1 MKSQEGFSLSRRL
14 GTVSIAGV
22 LVFGVLVSAQPDP
35 RRMSGIPLPDPQ
47 LSTGTISVRVIR
59 GQMSNNVA
67 DHPVELTQGDELV
80 TVNTDA
86 DGRATFL
93 KLDPGSSASVSTV
106 HDGVR
111 LDSQQ
116 FSVPN
121 QGGIRLLLVGED
133 VANVTSDEVVL
144 PGEITLGS
152 ESRIAVELGE
162 ESVTV
167 FYFLDIMNWQD
178 VSVEPRSA
186 VSVSVPEGA
195 EGTTVLRESSPRS
208 RVDGTTVSLP
218 GPFAPGMTPL
228 RMAYVLPY
236 SGDRLAIEQ
245 QFSADLEALLVVVE
259 KWGDMN
265 IVSEQISRRAD
276 MGPDAIGGDTTYI
289 FGAGSRVQ
297 AGVPVAFE
305 ISGLPHHNRLPAT
318 LTLALSGV
326 MLFAGILGA
335 MSGVDDSVEN
345 SNFQRLEAKKN
356 RLFQELVKLEYQRR
370 TEKVGIT
377 KYSSRRATIIA
388 AIEVVYRDLDA
399 EADSVSGLSLHSTI
413 GQSARAEQTSTA
425 G

>member
-1 MKSQEGFSLSRRL
+1 MKSQERFSRSRRL
-14 GTVSIAGV
+14 GAVIIAGI
-22 LVFGVLVSAQPDP
+22 LGFGALVSAQPDP

-59 GQMSNNVA
+59 GQMSNNVE

-80 TVNTDA
+80 TVNTDG

-93 KLDPGSSASVSTV
+93 MLNPGSSASVSTV
-106 HDGVR
+106 LDGVH
-111 LDSQQ
+111 LESQQ
-116 FSVPN
+116 FPVPN

-133 VANVTSDEVVL
+133 VGNVTSDEVVL

-152 ESRIAVELGE
+152 DSRIAVELGE

-186 VSVSVPEGA
+186 VSVSVPEDA
-195 EGTTVLRESSPRS
+195 EGTTILRESSPRS

-236 SGDRLAIEQ
+236 TGDRLAIQ
-245 QFSADLEALLVVVE
+245 QRFPADLEALLVVVE

-265 IVSEQISRRAD
+265 VISEQISRRAD

-289 FGAGSRVQ
+289 FGAGLRVQ

-318 LTLALSGV
+318 VALVLAGV
-326 MLFAGILGA
+326 MLFAGIWGA
-335 MSGVDDSVEN
+335 VPGVDNSVKN
-345 SNFQRLEAKKN
+345 DNLQRLEVKKN
-356 RLFQELVKLEYQRR
+356 RLFEELVKLEHQRR
-370 TEKVGIT
+370 IGKIGTT
-377 KYSSRRATIIA
+377 KYSSRRSAVIA
-388 AIEVVYRDLDA
+388 AIEVVYRAFDE

>member
-14 GTVSIAGV
+14 GTVIISGV

-59 GQMSNNVA
+59 AQMSNNVA

-93 KLDPGSSASVSTV
+93 MLNLGSSASVSTV
-106 HDGVR
+106 LDGVR

-133 VANVTSDEVVL
+133 VANVPSNEVVL

-186 VSVSVPEGA
+186 VS
-195 EGTTVLRESSPRS
+195 RRS
-208 RVDGTTVSLP
+208 
-218 GPFAPGMTPL
+218 FH
-228 RMAYVLPY
+228 
-236 SGDRLAIEQ
+236 
-245 QFSADLEALLVVVE
+245 
-259 KWGDMN
+259 
-265 IVSEQISRRAD
+265 
-276 MGPDAIGGDTTYI
+276 YI
-289 FGAGSRVQ
+289 
-297 AGVPVAFE
+297 
-305 ISGLPHHNRLPAT
+305 
-318 LTLALSGV
+318 
-326 MLFAGILGA
+326 
-335 MSGVDDSVEN
+335 
-345 SNFQRLEAKKN
+345 
-356 RLFQELVKLEYQRR
+356 
-370 TEKVGIT
+370 
-377 KYSSRRATIIA
+377 
-388 AIEVVYRDLDA
+388 
-399 EADSVSGLSLHSTI
+399 
-413 GQSARAEQTSTA
+413 
-425 G
+425 